1 MKPGPATVAAYL
13 AALPED
19 RRAAISAVRDL
30 VNRNLPKGYRETIAH
45 GMLAWAVPLEVYPDT
60 YNGQPL
66 MYAALASQ
74 KQYIALHLMTLY
86 GHAETEREFRDAFAK
101 AGKKLDMGKACVR
114 FRSLEDLH
122 LPAVARAIA
131 VCPMAKYV
139 ELARA
144 VHSPAAREARRAAR
158 VSAAKKPGART
169 GAAGSGSGARSAS
182 KPGARPRPGGRRP
195 S

>member
-101 AGKKLDMGKACVR
+101 AGKKLDMGKSCVR
-114 FRSLEDLH
+114 FRKLEDLP
-122 LPAVARAIA
+122 LDVIGQ
-131 VCPMAKYV
+131 VI
-139 ELARA
+139 
-144 VHSPAAREARRAAR
+144 
-158 VSAAKKPGART
+158 ART
-169 GAAGSGSGARSAS
+169 PPEAYIAFFEAS
-182 KPGARPRPGGRRP
+182 RQR
-195 S
+195 